1 MELSEILNAITTVGF
16 PIVMCIGLAWYV
28 KSSQQAYRE
37 DVKSMVQSIDNN
49 TAVINRLL
57 DKLDMEEK

>member
-1 MELSEILNAITTVGF
+1 MELGEVLNAITTVGF
-16 PIVMCIGLAWYV
+16 PIVACLAMGWYV
-28 KSSQQAYRE
+28 KSTQQAYRD

>member
-1 MELSEILNAITTVGF
+1 MELSEVLNAITTVGF
-16 PIVMCIGLAWYV
+16 PIVACLAMGWYV
-28 KSSQQAYRE
+28 KSNQQAYRE

>member
-1 MELSEILNAITTVGF
+1 MDLGEILNAITTVGF
-16 PIVMCIGLAWYV
+16 PIVMCLAMACYV

-37 DVKSMVQSIDNN
+37 DVKNMVQSIDNN